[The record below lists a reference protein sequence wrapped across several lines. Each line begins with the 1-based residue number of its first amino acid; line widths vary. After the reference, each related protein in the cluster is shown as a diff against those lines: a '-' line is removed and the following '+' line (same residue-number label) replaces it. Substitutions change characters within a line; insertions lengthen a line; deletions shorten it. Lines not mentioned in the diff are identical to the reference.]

1 MLFKPRKLGSAS
13 LSREELERDKKA
25 CRKIGPCGLGEK
37 ALYVNSF
44 YISRHYYV
52 PLSSV
57 TRVFKRI
64 AMTRGGFTGKGV
76 FVTMPLLVVEYDG
89 GLQKQCN
96 FKREEQVDQLLAAVE
111 KQCPDIKVLSKTAET
126 WKSRRE
132 AAAKAKQERI
142 EHAAPE
148 TAEKMREL
156 DRAAAFLEEKPELYQ
171 ELSLA
176 SKARRVY
183 ERSNPAYKWV
193 ALVIT
198 LMGVVAAVYGAASL
212 IMHRGGF
219 SLQFLLFGLAA
230 IFFFAGAHVLPT
242 ARNNKKAIERRLKNA
257 QDAMASYIEGYTDF
271 PAPAIYAHPVTLRW
285 MKDMLLDEHA
295 GDFKTALLDVKK
307 KLQSLN
313 ADVSV
318 EQEVYDDVMQIKPM
332 FLVNDYK

>member
-1 MLFKPRKLGSAS
+1 MLFKPKKLGYVS
-13 LSREELERDKKA
+13 LSPEELEKDKKE
-25 CRKIGPCGLGEK
+25 CRKIGPCGLGQK
-37 ALYVNSF
+37 ALYLNSF
-44 YISRHYYV
+44 YFSRHYYV

-64 AMTRGGFTGKGV
+64 AMTKGGFTGKGV

-89 GLQKQCN
+89 GQQKQCN
-96 FKREEQVDQLLAAVE
+96 FKHEDQVDRLLEAVE

-132 AAAKAKQERI
+132 AAAAAKLEKIRN
-142 EHAAPE
+142 APE
-148 TAEKMREL
+148 AVAEKLREL
-156 DRAAAFLEEKPELYQ
+156 DRASAYLEEKPELYR
-171 ELSLA
+171 ELSRA

-183 ERSNPAYKWV
+183 DRSNPAYKWV

-198 LMGVVAAVYGAASL
+198 LMGVVAAVYGGASL
-212 IMHRGGF
+212 LMHKGGF
-219 SLQFLLFGLAA
+219 SLHFLLFGLAA

-242 ARNNKKAIERRLKNA
+242 ARNNKKAIEKRLQNA
-257 QDAMASYIEGYTDF
+257 QAAMASYISGYTDF
-271 PAPAIYAHPVTLRW
+271 PLPAIYAHPVTLRW
-285 MKDMLLDEHA
+285 MKDMFLDEHA
-295 GDFKTALLDVKK
+295 GDFATALTDVKK

-332 FLVNDYK
+332 FLVNEYK

>member
-1 MLFKPRKLGSAS
+1 MLFKPKKLGAVS
-13 LSREELERDKKA
+13 LPPDELEADKKG
-25 CRKIGPCGLGEK
+25 CRKIGPCGLGQK

-76 FVTMPLLVVEYDG
+76 FVTMPLLVVEYDDG
-89 GLQKQCN
+89 QQKQCN
-96 FKREEQVDQLLAAVE
+96 FKHEEQVDQLLSAVE
-111 KQCPDIKVLSKTAET
+111 KQCPGIKVLSKTAET

-132 AAAKAKQERI
+132 AAELAKQDRI
-142 EHAAPE
+142 AHAAPE
-148 TAEKMREL
+148 AAEKMREL
-156 DRAAAFLEEKPELYQ
+156 DRAAAFLEEKPELYR
-171 ELSLA
+171 ELSRA

-193 ALVIT
+193 ALIIT
-198 LMGVVAAVYGAASL
+198 LMGVVAAVYGAISL
-212 IMHRGGF
+212 MTHSGGF
-219 SLQFLLFGLAA
+219 GLHFLLFGLAA

-242 ARNNKKAIERRLKNA
+242 ARNNKRSIERRLKNA
-257 QDAMASYIEGYTDF
+257 QDQMASYISGYTDF
-271 PAPAIYAHPVTLRW
+271 PVPAIYAHPVTLRW
-285 MKDMLLDEHA
+285 MKDMILDEHA
-295 GDFKTALLDVKK
+295 GDFATALADVKK
-307 KLQSLN
+307 KLRSLN

-332 FLVNDYK
+332 FLVNDYQ